1 MTKHGMELV
10 KKSLKQVKGGMFNGM
25 GSLESAAHSRFKNG

>member
-1 MTKHGMELV
+1 MIKHGMELV

-25 GSLESAAHSRFKNG
+25 GSLASVAHPRFKDG